1 MSNNKAVINLYYS
14 IEENQVQI
22 EELAKIAP
30 RWMMVKFFP
39 GRGKFVKLNNT
50 VNSLAV
56 NKFIQEY
63 LDRQKDACSTKTEDI
78 PLTNLNKHI
87 QVGN

>member
-1 MSNNKAVINLYYS
+1 
-14 IEENQVQI
+14 
-22 EELAKIAP
+22 
-30 RWMMVKFFP
+30 MMVKFLP
-39 GRGKFVKLNNT
+39 GRGMIVKLNNA

-56 NKFIQEY
+56 NKCIQEY
-63 LDRQKDACSTKTEDI
+63 VDKEKDALTKTEDI

>member
-1 MSNNKAVINLYYS
+1 
-14 IEENQVQI
+14 
-22 EELAKIAP
+22 
-30 RWMMVKFFP
+30 MMVKFFP
-39 GRGKFVKLNNT
+39 GRGKIVKLNNT

-63 LDRQKDACSTKTEDI
+63 LDRQKDISAAKTEDI

>member
-1 MSNNKAVINLYYS
+1 
-14 IEENQVQI
+14 
-22 EELAKIAP
+22 
-30 RWMMVKFFP
+30 MMVKFLP
-39 GRGKFVKLNNT
+39 GRGKIVKLNNA

-56 NKFIQEY
+56 NKCIQEY
-63 LDRQKDACSTKTEDI
+63 VDKEKDALTAKTEGI